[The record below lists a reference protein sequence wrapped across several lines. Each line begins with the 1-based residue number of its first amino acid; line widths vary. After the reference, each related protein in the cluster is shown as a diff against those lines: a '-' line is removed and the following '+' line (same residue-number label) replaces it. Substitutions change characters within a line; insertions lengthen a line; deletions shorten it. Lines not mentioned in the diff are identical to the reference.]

1 MQSTLEQFFNDVGK
15 TSLLTREEE
24 VELSQ
29 RIEQGDEIARKRMI
43 RANIRLAISIAKK
56 YQNKGCDLEDLIQE
70 SNIGLMKAVERFDWR
85 RGFKFSTYAC
95 WWIKQAVRRHVSTYS
110 SAIKLPPYTK
120 TLLWKIK
127 KVSEEYHD
135 EFNVYPTQDEVADL
149 LGVSI
154 RTLKNIIS
162 CASSPISLDSKRKYS
177 SSNGGSEGRSLAE
190 SIPDKNA
197 PDIAS
202 LLDLE
207 TVTQQIR
214 VALNKLTDREEK
226 IIRMRFGISEDSSK
240 YSDHPIT
247 TDELE
252 IIKMRGDD
260 K

>member
-29 RIEQGDEIARKRMI
+29 RIERGDESARKRMI

-70 SNIGLMKAVERFDWR
+70 SNIGLIKAVERFDWR

-120 TLLWKIK
+120 TLLWKMK

-135 EFNVYPTQDEVADL
+135 EFNVYPTQQEIADL

-154 RTLKNIIS
+154 RTLKNIIG
-162 CASSPISLDSKRKYS
+162 CASTPISLDSKRKYS
-177 SSNGGSEGRSLAE
+177 SSNGSSDGRSLAE
-190 SIPDKNA
+190 SIPDNNVS
-197 PDIAS
+197 DIAD
-202 LLDLE
+202 LLDVE
-207 TVTQQIR
+207 RITQHVR
-214 VALNKLTDREEK
+214 SALHKLSDREEK
-226 IIRMRFGISEDSSK
+226 IIRMRFGISEDSTN
-240 YSDHPIT
+240 YSGYSIT
-247 TDELE
+247 VDELE
-252 IIKMRGDD
+252 AIKMRGDN